1 MELLALGALQVH
13 SVSISKDSSTG
24 LSKGF
29 GFVKYM
35 SKESADKAK
44 ATLNG
49 TPLKDFPELKASAH
63 SLPKD
68 CQPRWPWVM
77 RPRSELGFQRKED
90 SVRVLVPA

>member
-1 MELLALGALQVH
+1 MAWSLALGTRQVH
-13 SVSISKDSSTG
+13 SVSIAKDSSTG

-49 TPLKDFPELKASAH
+49 TPLKDFPELKACTC
-63 SLPKD
+63 SLHRD
-68 CQPRWPWVM
+68 
-77 RPRSELGFQRKED
+77 L
-90 SVRVLVPA
+90 PALAGCGYAAPVVVGLPAERGQW